1 MKRLT
6 IAAFAFPLLLS
17 SFAFA
22 QDTTKPEAQQPTA
35 TSAKTTTQEVTLP
48 QNVST
53 DSNTLISNKDNNGTV
68 DKPDVKGHE
77 ATLKTHA
84 EKRRTLS
91 TMYPSRPRQ
100 TRCPK

>member
-6 IAAFAFPLLLS
+6 IAAFVFPLLLS

-22 QDTTKPEAQQPTA
+22 QDTTKPEAQQQTA
-35 TSAKTTTQEVTLP
+35 TSTTTTQAVALSE
-48 QNVST
+48 NVGT
-53 DSNTLISNKDNNGTV
+53 DSNTLIRNKDNNGTV
-68 DKPDVKGHE
+68 DKPDVKGNE
-77 ATLKTHA
+77 VTLKTHA

>member
-6 IAAFAFPLLLS
+6 LAAFVFPLLLS

-22 QDTTKPEAQQPTA
+22 QDLTKPEAEQPTA
-35 TSAKTTTQEVTLP
+35 TTAKTTTQEVTLSDK
-48 QNVST
+48 VST
-53 DSNTLISNKDNNGTV
+53 DSKTLVSNKDNNGTV

-77 ATLKTHA
+77 VTLKTHA